1 MKPATTG
8 TTSIHIDAPPEHVYA
23 LISDVTRMGE
33 WSPETY
39 RCQWLGADG
48 GRGVGARFKAHN
60 RHGRARW
67 SNTCEVVAAEPGR
80 EFAFRRT
87 AFASGTVVWRYA
99 LEADGAGTRVSE
111 SYEVTKP
118 VPALGN
124 WIQGKLLGVADR
136 DADLLAGMRA
146 TLERLKQVAEGV
158 PPDTRGS

>member
-8 TTSIHIDAPPEHVYA
+8 TTSIHIDALPEDAYG
-23 LISDVTRMGE
+23 LIGDVTRMGE

-39 RCQWLGADG
+39 SCQWLGGADG
-48 GRGVGARFKAHN
+48 PSIGARFKAHN
-60 RHGRARW
+60 RRGRARW

-87 AFASGTVVWRYA
+87 AFASGTVVWRYT
-99 LEADGAGTRVSE
+99 LEPDGAGTRVTE

-124 WIQGKLLGVADR
+124 WIQGILLRVDDR

-146 TLERLKQVAEGV
+146 TLERLKQVAEGA
-158 PPDTRGS
+158 PPDARES